1 MKRLLLL
8 GLLFLAGTGI
18 VLAQGI
24 PQSMS
29 YQGYVTDLT
38 GTPVADG
45 NYNFTFTL
53 WTSDVAG
60 ASVWTEN
67 HTNVQ
72 VSKGLFTV
80 QLGRGNPA
88 MPLTI
93 AFDQQLYLGIRIG
106 ADPELT
112 PRVRLATSAYT
123 FRAKMAEN
131 VIPQLIMDSHV
142 NPTANIAAS
151 KLQSTVLTESEIVAG
166 SGVTVNN
173 AGGTLT
179 ISASGGAVTLGG
191 DVTGPAGSNTI
202 ANLAVTTA
210 KLADNAVTTAKIADN
225 AVTTAKIADNAVTA
239 AKISPN
245 IVSSLDG
252 VSNDGGD
259 IDLVAGANITL
270 TPNDAAN
277 TITIAASGGGGGLT
291 LPFTGNASSA
301 SSAFDVEQTGTG
313 KAGWFHV
320 NNAAS
325 TADAL
330 NAHNNSTSTSSTA
343 VRAQAAGGRAIEAYN
358 SSGSMPALYVYNL
371 GVGPVAQFG
380 NSSSSTGNIVE
391 ITKNGGAGKGLS
403 ISYTGTSNAVYIDN
417 NSTGTGLELRQDGAG
432 KAAYFHIENTT
443 SAENALFAETKSTN
457 VLSDAIQATANDG
470 RAINATS
477 TATGKYTIYS
487 ENSGG
492 SGAIWAA
499 ASTTAY
505 PTLRVDNDNTT
516 ANAKVMQ
523 GFSSLGSIFVVD
535 REGDVD
541 AEGGMTADVFTARNS
556 WISGEPTTGRVYTNN
571 IVYAWGRVT
580 AAGSAT
586 GNSFGIASVTRNTGD
601 SSYTVVFNKSFV
613 SQDDYAVAVTPVV
626 AGNFEVA
633 GVNNESANSCKVR
646 IQLLSKTGS
655 NLNMRRYFDDFYII
669 VTGKP

>member
-8 GLLFLAGTGI
+8 GLLLLADTGI

-67 HTNVQ
+67 HTNVL

-80 QLGRGNPA
+80 QLGRGNPS

-202 ANLAVTTA
+202 A
-210 KLADNAVTTAKIADN
+210 
-225 AVTTAKIADNAVTA
+225 DNAVTA

-252 VSNDGGD
+252 VSNDGGN

-291 LPFTGNASSA
+291 LPYTGSANATTP
-301 SSAFDVEQTGTG
+301 AFEITQTGTG
-313 KAGWFHV
+313 RIAEFSQSNTTAATDGVLINVTSTNSNHDALDIQAEGGKGIEV
-320 NNAAS
+320 NNNSAS
-325 TADAL
+325 QPAL
-330 NAHNNSTSTSSTA
+330 Y
-343 VRAQAAGGRAIEAYN
+343 AYN
-358 SSGSMPALYVYNL
+358 SGA
-371 GVGPVAQFG
+371 GPVAVFG
-380 NSSSSTGNIVE
+380 NASSSTGNIVN
-391 ITKNGGAGKGLS
+391 ITKNGGAGKGVN
-403 ISYTGTSNAVYIDN
+403 ITYGGTSNAIYIDN

-443 SAENALFAETKSTN
+443 STENVLLAETKSTSN
-457 VLSDAIQATANDG
+457 QSDALQATAKAG
-470 RAINATS
+470 RALNAVSEGAGVYAVKSANTGGGGGLWADVSSTS
-477 TATGKYTIYS
+477 YPAIIAK
-487 ENSGG
+487 NS
-492 SGAIWAA
+492 
-499 ASTTAY
+499 STTANVPLIY
-505 PTLRVDNDNTT
+505 
-516 ANAKVMQ
+516 
-523 GFSSLGSIFVVD
+523 GSSSLGTVFTVD
-535 REGDVD
+535 REGDID

-556 WISGEPTTGRVYTNN
+556 WISGEPTTGRLYTNN
-571 IVYAWGRVT
+571 IIYAWGRVT

-586 GNSFGIASVTRNTGD
+586 GNSFGISGVTKNADTT
-601 SSYTVVFNKSFV
+601 YTVTFNKTFAST
-613 SQDDYAVAVTPVV
+613 DDYAVCVSP
-626 AGNFEVA
+626 
-633 GVNNESANSCKVR
+633 VNNASFEIATPLPVSANSVKIKIHLVTF
-646 IQLLSKTGS
+646 SSS
-655 NLNMRRYFDDFYII
+655 NINRRDYYDDFFII
-669 VTGKP
+669 VTGRP

>member
-8 GLLFLAGTGI
+8 GLLLLAGTGI

-80 QLGRGNPA
+80 QLGRGNPS

-202 ANLAVTTA
+202 ANLAVTSGKIA
-210 KLADNAVTTAKIADN
+210 GDAVITAKIADN
-225 AVTTAKIADNAVTA
+225 AVTAAKIADNAVTA

-259 IDLVAGANITL
+259 IDLIAGANITL

-291 LPFTGNASSA
+291 LPYTGSA
-301 SSAFDVEQTGTG
+301 SSSSAAFDVEQTGSG

-320 NNAAS
+320 TNAAS

-330 NAHNNSTSTSSTA
+330 NAYTTSTSTSSTA
-343 VRAQAAGGRAIEAYN
+343 LRAQATGGRAIEAFNNSASMATIYAYN
-358 SSGSMPALYVYNL
+358 SGA
-371 GVGPVAQFG
+371 GTVAQFG
-380 NSSSSTGNIVE
+380 NATSSTGNIVD
-391 ITKNGGAGKGLS
+391 ISKNGGAGKGLN
-403 ISYTGTSNAVYIDN
+403 ISYNGTSNAVYIDN

-432 KAAYFHIENTT
+432 KAAYFHVENTT
-443 SAENALFAETKSTN
+443 SAENALLVESKSTSSS
-457 VLSDAIQATANDG
+457 SDAIQATAIGGRAFYGTSAGANSSSIYVTNTGGG
-470 RAINATS
+470 RAIYGGANTS
-477 TATGKYTIYS
+477 TFPALSAT
-487 ENSGG
+487 NS
-492 SGAIWAA
+492 
-499 ASTTAY
+499 
-505 PTLRVDNDNTT
+505 NTT
-516 ANAKVMQ
+516 ANAIVIS
-523 GFSSLGSIFVVD
+523 GSSSLGEIFKVD
-535 REGDVD
+535 REGDID
-541 AEGGMTADVFTARNS
+541 ADGSVSADAYVVRNS
-556 WISGEPTTGRVYTNN
+556 QTGAPTVGTLYKNN
-571 IVYAWGRVT
+571 LLHAWARVT
-580 AAGSAT
+580 VSG
-586 GNSFGIASVTRNTGD
+586 GIVESFGISGITNPAAGTYVVTLNNAFPNGNSMCATVTAFWPSGPRFAMVSAYNTGTVTVET
-601 SSYTVVFNKSFV
+601 YTSAGTLSNTSF
-613 SQDDYAVAVTPVV
+613 SIT
-626 AGNFEVA
+626 
-633 GVNNESANSCKVR
+633 
-646 IQLLSKTGS
+646 
-655 NLNMRRYFDDFYII
+655 I
-669 VTGKP
+669 VGQY